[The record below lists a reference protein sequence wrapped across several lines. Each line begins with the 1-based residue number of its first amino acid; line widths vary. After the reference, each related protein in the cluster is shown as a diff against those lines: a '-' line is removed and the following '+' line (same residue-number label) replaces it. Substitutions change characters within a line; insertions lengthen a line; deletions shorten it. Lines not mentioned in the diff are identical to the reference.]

1 MDLSLAKRANYS
13 QLVARLSRPGA
24 RLLDLG
30 CGIAQDLRQLVAD
43 GVPAT
48 HLYGLEAQ
56 EGFLELGYDLFG
68 DADAFPADH
77 FIAAD
82 LLDRAD
88 PRVADLGGTLDAV
101 HLGMILHLWDLEG
114 QIDVCRR
121 AVELLRPEPG
131 VVVLGQCV
139 GNLEGVQMVGRGGRR
154 MFRHC
159 DVSFAGLWDEIG
171 RRTATRW
178 RCQARLEIETPIGES
193 TLIWDEAERR
203 RLVFEVERLE

>member
-1 MDLSLAKRANYS
+1 MWDVYPWLCVGQFRFMDLSLAKRANYS

-68 DADAFPADH
+68 AADAFPADH

-114 QIDVCRR
+114 
-121 AVELLRPEPG
+121 
-131 VVVLGQCV
+131 
-139 GNLEGVQMVGRGGRR
+139 VQMVGRGGTRR
-154 MFRHC
+154 SGPR
-159 DVSFAGLWDEIG
+159 GP
-171 RRTATRW
+171 R
-178 RCQARLEIETPIGES
+178 
-193 TLIWDEAERR
+193 
-203 RLVFEVERLE
+203 